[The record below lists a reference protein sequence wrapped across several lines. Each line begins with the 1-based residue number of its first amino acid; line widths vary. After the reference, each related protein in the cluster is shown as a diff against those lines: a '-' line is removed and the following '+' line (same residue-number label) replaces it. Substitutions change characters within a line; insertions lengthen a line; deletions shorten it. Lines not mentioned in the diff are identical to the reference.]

1 MKSLPNATLGRQQL
15 IWHFWASGKKAGKSA
30 TSKVTVRNSS
40 SSKSWEEHLQ
50 KQQQQL
56 LQMSTIIATS
66 TPQLLYHAH
75 QIFKKAKTA
84 AAAFE
89 SPRVT
94 RLPLGDASLSKKST
108 QSTITKSQMRERGGS
123 LLKNGYHHHQQH
135 QDLWLSKW
143 RSRLKGEGRTKR
155 NKGSP
160 NGQPWQNCQMSSQQQ
175 QPSSLRR
182 RLAGCPLSFSPSVCV
197 GSNL

>member
-1 MKSLPNATLGRQQL
+1 MQHWGDRQQL

-108 QSTITKSQMRERGGS
+108 QSTITKSQMREKKEAVCWRMVTITTSATSSSTKIYGCQS
-123 LLKNGYHHHQQH
+123 DA
-135 QDLWLSKW
+135 QDW
-143 RSRLKGEGRTKR
+143 REKGEQNGTK
-155 NKGSP
+155 
-160 NGQPWQNCQMSSQQQ
+160 
-175 QPSSLRR
+175 
-182 RLAGCPLSFSPSVCV
+182 ALS
-197 GSNL
+197 